1 MGKYEYPQSS
11 FSTKIKLKNNHNLF
25 GIYGCEKFNISDNT
39 ILIENDIIG
48 TSFVFL
54 SRIEE
59 LNNNQDKFGRYQYK
73 YSLADRFDIITRPI
87 VNEYIDFIKDAIRH
101 LSPSIT
107 FKK

>member
-1 MGKYEYPQSS
+1 M
-11 FSTKIKLKNNHNLF
+11 KNNHNLF

-101 LSPSIT
+101 LSIHNI
-107 FKK
+107 

>member
-1 MGKYEYPQSS
+1 M
-11 FSTKIKLKNNHNLF
+11 KNNHNLF

-59 LNNNQDKFGRYQYK
+59 LNNNQDKFVG
-73 YSLADRFDIITRPI
+73 INT
-87 VNEYIDFIKDAIRH
+87 NTH
-101 LSPSIT
+101 LQIGLILLLDLLLMNILIL
-107 FKK
+107 